1 VPKFSSHI
9 SSSEDPILGTLWA
22 AATDKGLIRFE
33 FGLREDEFLSGLT
46 PEVLSN
52 NTITKTKVKAHLTP
66 TAAINQVEEYLAG
79 KRQRLSLPID
89 WQQFTDFQIDVY
101 RAVISVPFGQTCTYG
116 QIAAQIGR
124 PKAARAVGAANAAN
138 PLPIII
144 PCHRLV
150 GKDGT
155 LRGYGGKGG
164 IQTKQWLLD
173 LENRY
178 SRNRPGT

>member
-1 VPKFSSHI
+1 M
-9 SSSEDPILGTLWA
+9 
-22 AATDKGLIRFE
+22 
-33 FGLREDEFLSGLT
+33 
-46 PEVLSN
+46 N
-52 NTITKTKVKAHLTP
+52 YTITKNKAQTQNTP
-66 TAAINQVEEYLAG
+66 TAAINQVEEYFAG
-79 KRQRLSLPID
+79 KRQSFTLPID

-101 RAVISVPFGQTCTYG
+101 RAVISVPFGQTRTYG

-164 IQTKQWLLD
+164 IKTKQWLLD

-178 SRNRPGT
+178 SRNRLGT